1 MRLFTR
7 KLFIHHEFHNAVS
20 SIHDVILGGQD
31 GLVNVLGIVLGVS
44 AASPD
49 KNILVAASLAATLS
63 GAVSM
68 AAVAYTSTLAQIDH
82 YKREVQN
89 ERDEINKNPQQE
101 REEVRDI
108 YRKKG
113 FSGKLLED
121 IVATVT
127 RNKESWL
134 RTLIRE
140 ELNLQIIDKK
150 TIFKISATVGIATLV
165 CSFVPITPFFLLP
178 HNTAM
183 IVSLISS
190 MIVLFA
196 IGAYEAKIYVGS
208 WIKNGIQL
216 AIIGMGSA
224 FVGFM
229 IGKLFNVTSL

>member
-101 REEVRDI
+101 REE
-108 YRKKG
+108 
-113 FSGKLLED
+113 
-121 IVATVT
+121 
-127 RNKESWL
+127 
-134 RTLIRE
+134 
-140 ELNLQIIDKK
+140 LNLQIIDKK

-165 CSFVPITPFFLLP
+165 CSFVPITPFLLLP